1 MNSIRI
7 ERAQNG
13 FVVCMDDPAIIAK
26 NQKSTGSY
34 LDPQRQFVFDNE
46 AGVVAFVTKN
56 LAKIIPVKKDD
67 YASSFDAA
75 VEESDAEEKVKSK
88 KVEKNK

>member
-13 FVVCMDDPAIIAK
+13 FVVCMQDPAIVAK
-26 NQKSTGSY
+26 NRKSDGPY
-34 LDPQRQFVFDNE
+34 VDPEQQFVFDDE
-46 AGVVAFVTKN
+46 KGVIAFITKN
-56 LAKIIPVKKDD
+56 LDKIIPDKKDD

-75 VEESDAEEKVKSK
+75 VEEGEED
-88 KVEKNK
+88 EDE